1 MISGVR
7 RWSFLKLSALIFS
20 LFNSNSSY
28 KFVTALCLNVLPHLK
43 QMSSY
48 QPSALDP
55 TTTTPVFANMM
66 KLARSHES
74 WVVVLLTKLWNVL
87 RQLLLFAMCAVVL
100 LTRAVGPNLCDA
112 VIQALLQPATSV
124 QPSDGRQLIPQSYCG
139 STFIVLDIKQTG

>member
-1 MISGVR
+1 M
-7 RWSFLKLSALIFS
+7 WSFLKLSALIFS

-100 LTRAVGPNLCDA
+100 LTVLVLLVPIFVTLSFKLYYNLLPLYS
-112 VIQALLQPATSV
+112 LL
-124 QPSDGRQLIPQSYCG
+124 
-139 STFIVLDIKQTG
+139 TGDN